1 MPSSQSPAMISLE
14 ALRELYDYN
23 SWARHHQLAVCE
35 GLSDEQ
41 LSRPLGSSFG
51 SLLDTLQ
58 HLLGAEWVWM
68 ERFDGREA
76 RSVPWYE
83 ETQSLTSLRSRWVD
97 VEADLGRFVS
107 QLTPETIARPLTYVN
122 FKGETWTYPLW
133 QTLLHLVN
141 HGTYHRGQVTMGL
154 RQLGATPPAI
164 DLLVYYDKEHGNG

>member
-1 MPSSQSPAMISLE
+1 MPSSQSPTMISLQ

-23 SWARHHQLAVCE
+23 SWARHQQLAVCE
-35 GLSDEQ
+35 ELSEEQ

-51 SLLDTLQ
+51 SLLDTLK

-76 RSVPWYE
+76 RSVPWYK
-83 ETQSLTSLRSRWVD
+83 ETQSLASLRSRWVK
-97 VEADLGRFVS
+97 VEADLSRFVA
-107 QLTPETIARPLTYVN
+107 QLKPEALARPLTYVN

-141 HGTYHRGQVTMGL
+141 HGTYHRGQVTMAL
-154 RQLGATPPAI
+154 RQLGAAPPAI
-164 DLLVYYDKEHGNG
+164 DFLVYYDRKA